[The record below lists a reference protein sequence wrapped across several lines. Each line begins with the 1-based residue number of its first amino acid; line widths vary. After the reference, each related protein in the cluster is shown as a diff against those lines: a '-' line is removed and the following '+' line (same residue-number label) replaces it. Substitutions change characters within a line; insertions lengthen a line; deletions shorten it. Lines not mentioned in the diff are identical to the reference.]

1 MFLSTRFSSFVGVEE
16 EPLKRRGDVVVAD
29 EELGN
34 DNNKD
39 AVDEL
44 EEPLHDVANDTS
56 GDKIRRRS
64 SEVAAEEAD
73 VNDDDGEEEVT

>member
-1 MFLSTRFSSFVGVEE
+1 MFLSTRFSSFDGVEE

-44 EEPLHDVANDTS
+44 EEPLQDVANDTS
-56 GDKIRRRS
+56 GAKIRRRS
-64 SEVAAEEAD
+64 SEVAAEEAE

>member
-1 MFLSTRFSSFVGVEE
+1 MFLSTRFCSFVGVEE

-44 EEPLHDVANDTS
+44 EEPLQDVANDTS
-56 GDKIRRRS
+56 GAKIRRRS
-64 SEVAAEEAD
+64 SEVAAEEAE